1 MYRVPSF
8 YGPFSVLLY
17 RQLDVIGV
25 NKRVVTRRT
34 ETYLY
39 REAVKT
45 VRSKLDG
52 QNITSI
58 HFGSQSEGTTTPGL
72 QSDTDTL
79 RTLDD
84 VNIMY
89 TMDDWKQGAR
99 NYLMV
104 RDATTPAQ
112 HYMLQKMRSDR
123 PLPVTYTDE
132 PFHEIDSQ
140 GRVLLSNLCIHNCI
154 GDICIAFGRHQ
165 IRSGPSDTPFDDM
178 DMVYAFRCNSLPTE
192 IMSWFTHD
200 RHGYW
205 PPAEVFEAARH
216 CPCYLVP
223 DGHHASA
230 NKDLEWR
237 ITPNLIERILMF
249 STNMVQR
256 KCLIVMK
263 MLKKERLTNV
273 IPASHVRCKITTFH
287 CKTALFFTLEITPP
301 NVWKKHR
308 LVECIVRCL
317 QTIRGFLFQGECPHY
332 IVENVDLFDGKL
344 CRECQV
350 ALELEIR
357 RMIQDDMQVL
367 FRLQCDG
374 LGQKLLPIP
383 RGVQNADETDGKL
396 IGLLSKGMFNTQ
408 LSLET
413 VIMSRFSGMS
423 TIECREHL
431 TNTILT
437 LKGYYENN
445 TTTRFERKCI
455 SLLSSKLLSTLASVN
470 SSIKVQTR
478 QPFSETEWLLYRV
491 SIDTDVA
498 SARLKLASMLYCR
511 GELQRAAYVLADVER
526 RLDDSVLHVCAS
538 REINNRVNP
547 PPGFCRYALENG
559 DPETLTRKVCHCV
572 QFMRQERFCAPAAL
586 WLEMVRDVDDD
597 LTYRDLVDCHWMD
610 SAEVDAKPFLFYLQ
624 YLTYGGLCSR
634 LSQLSTLISFMADVV
649 DNLTGMYHTE
659 TVLNLIGHCLE
670 LEGLSQLAAMVYMKS
685 LNVLPRNNAAN
696 WHLRRLARNM
706 QN

>member
-8 YGPFSVLLY
+8 YGPFSELLY

-25 NKRVVTRRT
+25 NKRVVTRWT
-34 ETYLY
+34 EAYLY
-39 REAVKT
+39 QESMPT
-45 VRSKLDG
+45 VCSKLYGDNG
-52 QNITSI
+52 TFI

-72 QSDTDTL
+72 QSDTDML
-79 RTLDD
+79 MTLDD
-84 VNIMY
+84 INIMY
-89 TMDDWKQGAR
+89 TMDDWKQGAN

-112 HYMLQKMRSDR
+112 HYLLQKMRPYR
-123 PLPVTYTDE
+123 PLPAIYTDG

-140 GRVLLSNLCIHNCI
+140 GRVLLSNLLIHNCI
-154 GDICIAFGRHQ
+154 GNLCRAFGHHQ
-165 IRSGPSDTPFDDM
+165 IRSGPSTTPYDDH
-178 DMVYAFRCNSLPTE
+178 DLVYAFRCNSLPTE
-192 IMSWFTHD
+192 ILAWFTHD

-205 PPAEVFEAARH
+205 PPTEVFEAARH

-223 DGHHASA
+223 DGHHGSA

-273 IPASHVRCKITTFH
+273 IPASHVRCKITSFH
-287 CKTALFFTLEITPP
+287 CKTALFFTLERTPS
-301 NVWKKHR
+301 NIWKKHR
-308 LVECIVRCL
+308 LVECIIRCL

-344 CRECQV
+344 CRECQM

-357 RMIQDDMQVL
+357 RMIQDDMHVL
-367 FRLQCDG
+367 FHLQCDG

-396 IGLLSKGMFNTQ
+396 IGLLAKGMFNSQ
-408 LSLET
+408 LAVESC
-413 VIMSRFSGMS
+413 IMSRFSGMS

-431 TNTILT
+431 TNRILT
-437 LKGYYENN
+437 LKGLYENN
-445 TTTRFERKCI
+445 TTTRFERKCT
-455 SLLSSKLLSTLASVN
+455 SLFSSQLLSTLASVN

-478 QPFSETEWLLYRV
+478 QPISQTEWQLYSV

-526 RLDDSVLHVCAS
+526 RLDDSVLHVCGC
-538 REINNRVNP
+538 RMLRIVNP
-547 PPGFCRYALENG
+547 PLRFCRYALDNK
-559 DPETLTRKVCHCV
+559 DPETLIRKVCRCV
-572 QFMRQERFCAPAAL
+572 TFMRQEKFCAPAVL
-586 WLEMVRDVDDD
+586 WLEMVRDVNDD
-597 LTYRDLVDCHWMD
+597 LIYRNVDQRLWMD

-624 YLTYGGLCSR
+624 YLT
-634 LSQLSTLISFMADVV
+634 LSGF
-649 DNLTGMYHTE
+649 G
-659 TVLNLIGHCLE
+659 
-670 LEGLSQLAAMVYMKS
+670 
-685 LNVLPRNNAAN
+685 
-696 WHLRRLARNM
+696 LRRGQVSAFNSFATCVHGNRRVASL
-706 QN
+706 